1 MAVEPDLVDACGVSG
16 PPDTQEN
23 TRVGRTAD
31 PMRSA
36 SLSKLAGV
44 RSGDGD
50 DGAFGASP
58 ATAAMPRLT
67 FRPVHALAAVLL
79 LMCALC
85 ASLTMLI
92 QQSLNYTAARDS
104 GHDGVGVSAD
114 ASGSGAGSD
123 SGSDGGDASAS
134 ADARSGQGG
143 ASAEDGSGAASSSS
157 GAAGDASGS
166 SASGG
171 AGSGDASAGTSGSG
185 GAFAGSGSDS
195 GSGGT
200 APVAPDD
207 GRIDLNTA
215 GLNELDSITGVG
227 PVIAQRILDHRAQI
241 GRFASVDE
249 LLDVKG
255 IGPKT
260 LEKMRPQV
268 VVR

>member
-1 MAVEPDLVDACGVSG
+1 
-16 PPDTQEN
+16 
-23 TRVGRTAD
+23 
-31 PMRSA
+31 
-36 SLSKLAGV
+36 
-44 RSGDGD
+44 
-50 DGAFGASP
+50 
-58 ATAAMPRLT
+58 MPRLT

-166 SASGG
+166 PASGG

-185 GAFAGSGSDS
+185 GASAGSGSDS

-227 PVIAQRILDHRAQI
+227 PVIAQRILDYRAQI

>member
-36 SLSKLAGV
+36 SLSKLTGV

-50 DGAFGASP
+50 DGAFAASH

-92 QQSLNYTAARDS
+92 QQSLNYAAARDS

-114 ASGSGAGSD
+114 ASGSDAGSD

-171 AGSGDASAGTSGSG
+171 AGSGDASGSG
-185 GAFAGSGSDS
+185 GASAGSGSDS

-200 APVAPDD
+200 APAAPDD